1 MTKGHPPPAEGEGEY
16 QDLETPAGDERRQ
29 DPETPPEEVDDLP
42 LLREQMEEVQ
52 REKEQ
57 FRTMAQRAQA
67 DLANFKRRA
76 ADERLELR
84 KAANSD
90 LLLKALSVVDDLER
104 ALALVPEEAVAP
116 GWLEGLQLVQHNL
129 ARLLES
135 EGVTSIE
142 AEGQPF
148 EPWEHEAVIY
158 EETTEAGEG
167 MVVRVIR
174 TGYRLHDRVLR
185 AAQVAVSKAPDT
197 PEQQETTSKEA

>member
-1 MTKGHPPPAEGEGEY
+1 MTKDHPPPSEGEGEY
-16 QDLETPAGDERRQ
+16 QDMETPRGEGRHQ
-29 DPETPPEEVDDLP
+29 GPETPLEEVDDLP
-42 LLREQMEEVQ
+42 LLQEQMEEVQ
-52 REKEQ
+52 RENEQ

-116 GWLEGLQLVQHNL
+116 GWLEGLQLVQGNL

-135 EGVTSIE
+135 EGIKSIE
-142 AEGQPF
+142 AKGQPF
-148 EPWEHEAVIY
+148 EPWEHEAVMY
-158 EETTEAGEG
+158 EETTEAEEG

-174 TGYRLHDRVLR
+174 AGYRLNDRVLR

-197 PEQQETTSKEA
+197 LDQQETTSKEA